1 MEFILNS
8 SKTELLPFRSYL
20 AYTILIASALILAF
34 GIQYPQIMS
43 LWEGSVIYNDFR
55 PDMNKPLPF
64 LAIQRGGDSVGFHG
78 LGYGTLITARW
89 IADIFGHS
97 LNVIRLPSVIY
108 SLISLWLLFII
119 TKRWFGPMAAFVAA
133 GLLMT
138 NYTFLTFQHTLIVQA
153 VTLAGILF
161 CIERLQNLNIKQTR
175 LAAVTFGLACALT
188 ALHHVLGRICMLTIL
203 TIALVDYKRITEK
216 NWKHIFT
223 WISLERTKLW
233 IWSFSGLVVSLFVFF
248 PLNLKYFFKTQFIF
262 SPLGE
267 YSTEVS
273 GSLNNFVYNLKFF
286 WVYFLGFSGEESQAI
301 SDIMVSIPYPVE
313 SLFIWFVAIIGFGV
327 CFKKREYPYIVIML
341 LFGILF
347 MASMLSD
354 TFPDRPGILGSTLSS
369 YRLYYLIPFLITL
382 VAIAFEEIIQ
392 RFSSKPI
399 VVMGLVTGLF
409 IIFGIRY
416 GNYVLEVN
424 SLNEMVGSS
433 KYDFSQK
440 AISKP
445 SPDLYTVDVLRG
457 MHLNQI
463 YYYQLAQYISDE
475 IKRSAINGQK
485 FFYVDAERFLPDYYR
500 YGGGDI
506 PYKGHPYYFP
516 MYLTF
521 YLKGQGIESS
531 YLVKKDDVPDSY
543 LMYLIFCLKGQRIES
558 IYLVK
563 KDDVPDS
570 YSQKVY
576 RKLNKHMQGSKFIQF
591 LQKQTW
597 VKSMTEYLQ
606 NKKVSFEDRQQLGDY
621 IVHDVGVKQ
630 PEFIL
635 LTDQQQVQTI
645 RGIKSQPLVLKLPAI

>member
-1 MEFILNS
+1 MKFILNS
-8 SKTELLPFRSYL
+8 SKPELLPFRSYL
-20 AYTILIASALILAF
+20 AYTILLASALILAF

-43 LWEGSVIYNDFR
+43 IWEGSVIYNDFR
-55 PDMNKPLPF
+55 PDMNKPVPF

-78 LGYGTLITARW
+78 LGYGTLTIARW

-119 TKRWFGPMAAFVAA
+119 TKRWFGRMAACVAA

-153 VTLAGILF
+153 VTLACILF

-203 TIALVDYKRITEK
+203 TIAVVDYKRITEK
-216 NWKHIFT
+216 NWKHISV

-233 IWSFSGLVVSLFVFF
+233 MWSFVGLVVSLFVFF
-248 PLNLKYFFKTQFIF
+248 PLNLKYFFRMQFIF

-267 YSTEVS
+267 YSTGVS

-286 WVYFLGFSGEESQAI
+286 WEYFLGFSGESRSI

-313 SLFIWFVAIIGFGV
+313 SLFIWGFAIIGLGV
-327 CFKKREYPYIVIML
+327 CFKKREYPYIVIAL
-341 LFGILF
+341 LFGIIF
-347 MASMLSD
+347 MASMLSA
-354 TFPDRPGILGSTLSS
+354 TFPDRPGISSTLSS

-382 VAIAFEEIIQ
+382 VAIACEAIIQ
-392 RFSSKPI
+392 RFRSKSI
-399 VVMGLVTGLF
+399 FVMGLAAGLF

-424 SLNEMVGSS
+424 SFNDMVESS
-433 KYDFSQK
+433 RYDFSKK

-445 SPDLYTVDVLRG
+445 RPDLDTVDVLRE

-463 YYYQLAQYISDE
+463 YYYQLARYISDE
-475 IKRSAINGQK
+475 IKSSAINGQK
-485 FFYVDAERFLPDYYR
+485 FFYVEAERFLPDHYR

-531 YLVKKDDVPDSY
+531 YLVKKNDVPDSY
-543 LMYLIFCLKGQRIES
+543 LMYLIFCLKGQGTEYS
-558 IYLVK
+558 YLVK
-563 KDDVPDS
+563 KDDVPDL
-570 YSQKVY
+570 YSQRVY
-576 RKLNKHMQGSKFIQF
+576 RKLNKHMQGSKLIQL
-591 LQKQTW
+591 LQKQIW
-597 VKSMTEYLQ
+597 VKSMAEYLQ
-606 NKKVSFEDRQQLGDY
+606 NKKVRFEDRQQLGDY

-635 LTDQQQVQTI
+635 LTDQQQVQAI
-645 RGIKSQPLVLKLPAI
+645 SGINSQPLVLKLPAI